1 MLTDRVRVGNGQMA
15 NVILAT
21 YRHADRCRRIPFRGM
36 PNINDPLFD
45 EPREHPGFHCL
56 RARISRQAGC
66 ERLGLS
72 LWQLPPGEAAYPYH
86 YHYTEEELLLVLTGR
101 PSLRT
106 PDGWCELDEGEIVAF
121 LRGEQGGHQLVNRTQ
136 ETVRFLAFSTSGDP
150 DVVIYP
156 DSGKLG
162 AFERLP
168 QGGGLRAMFRLADT
182 VDYHD
187 REQPPD

>member
-1 MLTDRVRVGNGQMA
+1 
-15 NVILAT
+15 
-21 YRHADRCRRIPFRGM
+21 M

-45 EPREHPGFHCL
+45 EPREHAGFRCL
-56 RARISRQAGC
+56 RARVSRQAGC

-86 YHYTEEELLLVLTGR
+86 YHYTEEELVLVLAGR

-106 PDGWCELDEGEIVAF
+106 VDGWRELDEGELVGF

-150 DVVIYP
+150 DLVIYP

-162 AFERLP
+162 AYERLP

-187 REQPPD
+187 GEQPPD

>member
-1 MLTDRVRVGNGQMA
+1 
-15 NVILAT
+15 
-21 YRHADRCRRIPFRGM
+21 M

-45 EPREHPGFHCL
+45 EPREHPGFRCR
-56 RARISRQAGC
+56 RARLSRQAGS

-72 LWQLPPGEAAYPYH
+72 LWELPPGEAAYPYH
-86 YHYTEEELLLVLTGR
+86 YHLAEEELVLVLDGR

-106 PDGWCELDEGEIVAF
+106 FDGWQELAEGEIVAF
-121 LRGEQGGHQLVNRTQ
+121 LRGEHGGHQLVNRTQ
-136 ETVRFLAFSTSGDP
+136 ENVRFLAFSNSGEP

-168 QGGGLRAMFRLADT
+168 QGDGLRAMFRLTDT

-187 REQPPD
+187 GE

>member
-1 MLTDRVRVGNGQMA
+1 
-15 NVILAT
+15 
-21 YRHADRCRRIPFRGM
+21 M

-45 EPREHPGFHCL
+45 EPREHPGFLCS
-56 RARISRQAGC
+56 RARLSRQAGS

-72 LWQLPPGEAAYPYH
+72 LWELPAGEAAYPYH
-86 YHYTEEELLLVLTGR
+86 WHLTEEELVLVLAGA

-106 PDGWCELDEGEIVAF
+106 VDGWRDLREGDVVAF
-121 LRGEQGGHQLVNRTQ
+121 PRGEHGGHQLVNRTAA
-136 ETVRFLAFSTSGDP
+136 TVRFLSFSSSGEP
-150 DVVIYP
+150 DIVIYP

-168 QGGGLRAMFRLADT
+168 DGGGLRALFRLADT

-187 REQPPD
+187 GEQPPS